1 MNNQISTIVK
11 QSGLQESKAETLMKS
26 FTGYFGEA
34 KTIVDQCK
42 EIIVTS
48 EDQVD
53 LMQQAREARLKLK
66 NIRNDCEKTRKEL
79 KEQSLREGRAIDGI
93 ANVIK
98 ALIVPVE
105 EHLEKQE
112 KYAEV
117 QEELRVEKRLADRTE
132 KLSKYVPDVTLYAI
146 KDMDD
151 EVFNN
156 LLSGCKLSWEKAKKE
171 EQDAEDKRIA
181 DEKDEADRQEKIRLE
196 NIELKKEADKKE
208 KALEVERQKQADILR
223 KATEAKDK
231 AEAKLKAEKEAV
243 RLEEEKKKAIEE
255 AKEREAEE
263 AEKKKLLAPD
273 KEKLLSFATE
283 LSVIKTPAVKSREA
297 DQVMERVS
305 KTLETV
311 VTYLQEEAKKL

>member
-273 KEKLLSFATE
+273 KEKLLSFATK
-283 LSVIKTPAVKSREA
+283 LSLIKAPAVKSREA
-297 DQVMERVS
+297 DQVMAKATKQIEDIV
-305 KTLETV
+305 L
-311 VTYLQEEAKKL
+311 YLQEEAKKL

>member
-297 DQVMERVS
+297 DQVMAKATKQIEDIV
-305 KTLETV
+305 L
-311 VTYLQEEAKKL
+311 YLQEEAKKL

>member
-223 KATEAKDK
+223 KANEEKEKVEAKLR
-231 AEAKLKAEKEAV
+231 AEKEDQLKKERDEKSIADAKLKAD
-243 RLEEEKKKAIEE
+243 EE
-255 AKEREAEE
+255 AKVKA
-263 AEKKKLLAPD
+263 LLAPD
-273 KEKLLSFATE
+273 KEKLLRFASE
-283 LSVIKTPAVKSREA
+283 LALIKAPSVQNKESDLILDGAMAHLNNAIIE
-297 DQVMERVS
+297 
-305 KTLETV
+305 
-311 VTYLQEEAKKL
+311 LQNGAKKL